1 VPSDKNSLK
10 DSYLIPVLDAPQGR
24 MVENIFLFWKY
35 AQIGIGMAFP
45 PGKEFPNDCVK
56 KWGDSCA
63 T

>member
-1 VPSDKNSLK
+1 VK
-10 DSYLIPVLDAPQGR
+10 DSDLIPVLDAPQGR